1 MTSLQRARLARERAT
16 QHGLSD
22 PGSAVGGGTPP
33 KPAPAEEA
41 HWASRLISRGGTGG
55 YTRLVEEPNSPHH
68 LGAYSPTRGEVTSG
82 HVGRG
87 VSSAD
92 TAAAKRDARRLRRA
106 REEAFEKTF
115 TILPLDG
122 GALPKTPNP
131 NPSPNPNPNPNPN
144 PKQAR
149 CPTWSR
155 CAWT

>member
-1 MTSLQRARLARERAT
+1 MVIMECKSELCRILQLLCTMRLDIRLSQLLARYETEWAQRAWEAQVFSERAT

-82 HVGRG
+82 HAHRG

-92 TAAAKRDARRLRRA
+92 TAAAKRDARRLRCA
-106 REEAFEKTF
+106 RV
-115 TILPLDG
+115 G
-122 GALPKTPNP
+122 
-131 NPSPNPNPNPNPN
+131 
-144 PKQAR
+144 
-149 CPTWSR
+149 
-155 CAWT
+155 